1 MTNVWRV
8 SLLLAVAVMIPPVAT
23 GAVPLELRVSPPVS
37 LEPAYVTV
45 RVTVEADADNR
56 TLEVV
61 AETADFFR
69 SSQIPMNG
77 DRAPRVSVIEFRALP
92 TGIYEVS
99 GRLIGLNG
107 TRARTSRTLVVAP
120 SAGGARGR

>member
-1 MTNVWRV
+1 M
-8 SLLLAVAVMIPPVAT
+8 LPPPAT
-23 GAVPLELRVSPPVS
+23 GAVPLDLRISPPVS

-69 SSQIPMNG
+69 SSQISLDG
-77 DRAPRVSVIEFRALP
+77 DQRRA
-92 TGIYEVS
+92 
-99 GRLIGLNG
+99 
-107 TRARTSRTLVVAP
+107 
-120 SAGGARGR
+120 